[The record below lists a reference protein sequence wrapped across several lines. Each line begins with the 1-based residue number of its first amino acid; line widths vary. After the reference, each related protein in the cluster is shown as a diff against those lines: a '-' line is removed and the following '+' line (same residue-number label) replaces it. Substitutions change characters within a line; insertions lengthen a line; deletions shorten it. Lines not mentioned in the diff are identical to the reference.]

1 MIGDNVTEG
10 YDWHV
15 LRDTPTA
22 HGSGKEP
29 MYGSMGKSTKP
40 DPNRKVTYPCVLHV
54 ACLDSHNTS
63 YFYKR
68 ENGTYYWLHA
78 RKNKDDVEVD
88 ADELQLDMLGDIILS
103 NEYILKSIYYE

>member
-1 MIGDNVTEG
+1 MTG

-15 LRDTPTA
+15 MRDLPSA

-40 DPNRKVTYPCVLHV
+40 DPNRKITYPNLVSV
-54 ACLDSHNTS
+54 FCLDSHNTS

-68 ENGTYYWLHA
+68 EDGTYYWLHS
-78 RKNKDDVEVD
+78 RKEKEDLIVD
-88 ADELQLDMLGDIILS
+88 ADGIQLDLLGDPILS
-103 NEYILKSIYYE
+103 NEWILKEIF

>member
-1 MIGDNVTEG
+1 MTG

-15 LRDTPTA
+15 IRDIPPA

-29 MYGSMGKSTKP
+29 MYASMGKSTKP
-40 DPNRKVTYPCVLHV
+40 DPNRKITYPQVLHV
-54 ACLDSHNTS
+54 ACIDSHNTS

-88 ADELQLDMLGDIILS
+88 ADQVQLDLFDDPILS
-103 NEYILKSIYYE
+103 NEFILKAIL

>member
-1 MIGDNVTEG
+1 MTG

-15 LRDTPTA
+15 IRDIPPA

-68 ENGTYYWLHA
+68 EDGTYYWLHA

-88 ADELQLDMLGDIILS
+88 ADQIQLDLLGDVELTNDQIL
-103 NEYILKSIYYE
+103 EACK

>member
-1 MIGDNVTEG
+1 MVVKG

-15 LRDTPTA
+15 MRDIPPA

-40 DPNRKVTYPCVLHV
+40 DPNRKITYPQLLHV

-78 RKNKDDVEVD
+78 RKNKDDVCVD
-88 ADELQLDMLGDIILS
+88 ADMLQLDLFGDIILT
-103 NEYILKSIYYE
+103 NEQVMKEIL

>member
-1 MIGDNVTEG
+1 MTG

-29 MYGSMGKSTKP
+29 MYGSMGKLTKP
-40 DPNRKVTYPCVLHV
+40 DPNRKVIYPNLISVF
-54 ACLDSHNTS
+54 CLDSHNTS

-68 ENGTYYWLHA
+68 EDGTYYWLHS
-78 RKNKDDVEVD
+78 RKEKDDVVVD
-88 ADELQLDMLGDIILS
+88 ADQIQLDMFGDPVLSKEFIMKAIL
-103 NEYILKSIYYE
+103 

>member
-1 MIGDNVTEG
+1 MTG

-15 LRDTPTA
+15 IRDIPSA

-29 MYGSMGKSTKP
+29 MYASMGKSTKP

-54 ACLDSHNTS
+54 ACIDSHNTS

-68 ENGTYYWLHA
+68 EDGTYYWLHA

-88 ADELQLDMLGDIILS
+88 ADQLQLDLFDDPILS
-103 NEYILKSIYYE
+103 NEFIMKAIL

>member
-1 MIGDNVTEG
+1 MTG

-15 LRDTPTA
+15 IRDTPPA

-29 MYGSMGKSTKP
+29 MYASMGKSTKP

-54 ACLDSHNTS
+54 ACIDSHTTS

-68 ENGTYYWLHA
+68 EDGTYYWLHA

-88 ADELQLDMLGDIILS
+88 ADQVQLDLFDDPILS
-103 NEYILKSIYYE
+103 NEFILKAIL

>member
-1 MIGDNVTEG
+1 MTG
-10 YDWHV
+10 YD
-15 LRDTPTA
+15 LFEIRNIPTP

-29 MYGSMGKSTKP
+29 MYASMGKSTKP
-40 DPNRKVTYPCVLHV
+40 DPNRKITYPCVLHV
-54 ACLDSHNTS
+54 ACIDSHNTS

-88 ADELQLDMLGDIILS
+88 ADQVQLDLFDDPILS
-103 NEYILKSIYYE
+103 NEFIMKAIL

>member
-1 MIGDNVTEG
+1 M
-10 YDWHV
+10 
-15 LRDTPTA
+15 RDIPPA

-40 DPNRKVTYPCVLHV
+40 DPNRKITYPQLLHV

-78 RKNKDDVEVD
+78 RKNKDDVCVD
-88 ADELQLDMLGDIILS
+88 ADMLQLDLFGDIILT
-103 NEYILKSIYYE
+103 NEQVMKEIL

>member
-1 MIGDNVTEG
+1 MTG

-15 LRDTPTA
+15 IRDIPSA

-29 MYGSMGKSTKP
+29 MYASMGKSTKP

-68 ENGTYYWLHA
+68 EDGTYYWLHA

-88 ADELQLDMLGDIILS
+88 ADQLQLDLFDDPILS
-103 NEYILKSIYYE
+103 NEFIMKAIL